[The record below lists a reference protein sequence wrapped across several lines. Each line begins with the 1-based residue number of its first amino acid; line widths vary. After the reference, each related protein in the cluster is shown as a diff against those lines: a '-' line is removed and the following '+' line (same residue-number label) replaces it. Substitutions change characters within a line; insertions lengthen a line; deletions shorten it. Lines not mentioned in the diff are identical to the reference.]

1 MIIRKPFAFLVEKFK
16 TLHFIVLIPCIY
28 LIYMFWQ
35 VSNFFNSF
43 VVNGYVTN
51 ISDLVSKYYSFLM
64 IIACI
69 IIIAF
74 TILVTLL
81 FRKKNK
87 FYVPYVFLSFTY
99 IAILVITCFLPNLLY
114 DAEMAELQSST
125 SLIVRG
131 VMNISFYIQIISSVL
146 LLFLTFGFN
155 IKTGEFS
162 DVKEEINL
170 DEEDS
175 EEVEINIKT
184 DNYKVKRFIRR
195 YIREVKYYIIENK
208 NIFKI
213 LAGVLGVIILFFLG
227 RFILSLNRV
236 VKVDQSFGYSNF
248 SISFKDSLL
257 STLDYTGNRI
267 GKGKIYLA
275 NKIIVTNKT
284 NALLVLKTDDFCL
297 DIEGECI
304 YPILDKSGKFID
316 LAKPYYAER
325 IGGGQ
330 QNEIVLV
337 YELEEAMARS
347 KYKIKVLDSLTYKK
361 NDVIAK
367 YKEITITPTFS
378 DSVKDV
384 GLFSLN
390 DEINLSKTTM
400 LNTTLNVSDYELS
413 QFFRYNYEYC
423 YQDKCSES
431 TDAIAANFGKYFVIL
446 NGKLN
451 LDENASY
458 TKYKLGSNDF
468 FSDFTKIEYSKDG
481 KKYLLDVKDV
491 TPKKVEDKIVLETNS
506 SVRNADS
513 VNLVITIRDKRY
525 TLKLE

>member
-16 TLHFIVLIPCIY
+16 LIHFIVLIPCIY
-28 LIYMFWQ
+28 LIYMFWR

-51 ISDLVSKYYSFLM
+51 ISELVSKYYSFLM

-69 IIIAF
+69 IVIAF
-74 TILVTLL
+74 TILVFLL
-81 FRKKNK
+81 FKRKNL
-87 FYVPYVFLSFTY
+87 FYIPYLFLCFTY
-99 IAILVITCFLPNLLY
+99 IVILVITIYLPALLY

-131 VMNISFYIQIISSVL
+131 VMNIAFYIQIISSVL

-162 DVKEEINL
+162 DIKDEINL

-175 EEVEINIKT
+175 EEVEINIRT
-184 DNYKVKRFIRR
+184 DNYKVKRFVNR
-195 YIREVKYYIIENK
+195 YIREVKYYVIENK

-213 LAGVLGVIILFFLG
+213 LAGILGVIILFFAG
-227 RFILSLNRV
+227 KFILSLNRIV
-236 VKVDQSFGYSNF
+236 RVDQSFGYSNF
-248 SISFKDSLL
+248 LLSFNDSLL
-257 STLDYTGNRI
+257 STLDYSGNRI
-267 GKGKIYLA
+267 SKGKIYLA
-275 NKIIVTNKT
+275 NKLIVTNKT
-284 NALLVLKTDDFCL
+284 NGLQVLKTDDFCL
-297 DIEGECI
+297 NIEGECI

-316 LAKPYYAER
+316 LAKPYYAEK

-337 YELEEAMARS
+337 YELEEAMVRS

-361 NDVIAK
+361 DDVIAK
-367 YKEITITPTFS
+367 YKEITLSPAFS
-378 DSVKDV
+378 DSVRDI
-384 GLFSLN
+384 GLYSLN

-400 LNTTLNVSDYELS
+400 LNTTLNISDYELS
-413 QFFRYNYEYC
+413 QYFRYNYDYC
-423 YQDKCSES
+423 YLETCSLS
-431 TDAIAANFGKYFVIL
+431 TNAIAADFGKYFVIL
-446 NGKLN
+446 TGKIN

-468 FSDFTKIEYSKDG
+468 FSDFTKIEYTKDG
-481 KKYLLDVKDV
+481 KKYLLDVKDI

-513 VNLVITIRDKRY
+513 INLIITIRDKRY